1 MRGRTENAI
10 KDSNRLKNM
19 LVSAPSLL
27 KEYGEILMASR
38 EPKTCLTYIGLLLD
52 YCKFVNKDV
61 EKCKSADIARYMD
74 HIRYKDVNGETIEA
88 SSATRQL
95 NWSALN
101 QFYEYLVSAEYIKTN
116 PVKTIPRPKTEV
128 HTPDV
133 SLSMKELNKLLDATS
148 KANWRNWP
156 KRDKLILYTLMVT
169 GMRRTALTE
178 INLSDIDV
186 DKKVLV
192 VIDKRNKKQVYYLDD
207 KYINLLNE
215 YLEERNRY
223 VSQREMSSD
232 ALFVSYKSGRITP
245 ASIRTMVSKYS
256 QFALGKSISPHKLRA
271 SFVTLYYE
279 ASGHDIVA
287 TCKAVGHAN
296 IETTNRYIKGKN
308 DSRKKAMAFM
318 SKGLEG

>member
-1 MRGRTENAI
+1 MKGRTESAI
-10 KDSNRLKNM
+10 KDRKILKNM
-19 LVSAPSLL
+19 LASSSSLL
-27 KEYGEILMASR
+27 REYGEVLMASR
-38 EPKTCLTYIGLLLD
+38 EPKTCLTYVRLLID
-52 YCKFVNKDV
+52 YCDFVNKDV

-192 VIDKRNKKQVYYLDD
+192 VIDKRNKRQVYYLDD

-215 YLEERNRY
+215 YLDERNRY
-223 VSQREMSSD
+223 VLQREMNSD

-256 QFALGKSISPHKLRA
+256 QFALGKSVSPHKLRA

-318 SKGLEG
+318 SKGLM

>member
-1 MRGRTENAI
+1 MKGRTENAI
-10 KDSNRLKNM
+10 KDRNRLKNM

-133 SLSMKELNKLLDATS
+133 SLSMKELNKLLNATS

-256 QFALGKSISPHKLRA
+256 QFALGKSVSPHKLRA

-318 SKGLEG
+318 SKGLM

>member
-1 MRGRTENAI
+1 MKGRTESAI
-10 KDSNRLKNM
+10 KDRKILKNM
-19 LVSAPSLL
+19 LASSSSLL
-27 KEYGEILMASR
+27 REYGEVLMASR
-38 EPKTCLTYIGLLLD
+38 EPKTCLTYVRLLID
-52 YCKFVNKDV
+52 YCDFVNKDV

-256 QFALGKSISPHKLRA
+256 QFALGKSVSPHKLRA

-318 SKGLEG
+318 SKGLM

>member
-10 KDSNRLKNM
+10 KDRNRLKNM
-19 LVSAPSLL
+19 LVSSPSLL

-61 EKCKSADIARYMD
+61 SKCKSADIARYMD
-74 HIRYKDVNGETIEA
+74 HIRYKDVDGETVEA

-101 QFYEYLVSAEYIKTN
+101 QFYEYLVSAEYIKSN

-178 INLSDIDV
+178 ININDIDIE
-186 DKKVLV
+186 KGTLV
-192 VIDKRNKKQVYYLDD
+192 VIDKRNKKQIYYLDD

-215 YLEERNRY
+215 YLEERNKY
-223 VSQREMSSD
+223 VMQREMNSD

-318 SKGLEG
+318 SKGLM

>member
-1 MRGRTENAI
+1 MKGRTESAI
-10 KDSNRLKNM
+10 KDRKVLKNM
-19 LVSAPSLL
+19 LASSSSLL
-27 KEYGEILMASR
+27 REYGEVLMASR
-38 EPKTCLTYIGLLLD
+38 EPKTCLTYVRLLID
-52 YCKFVNKDV
+52 YCDFVNKDV

-256 QFALGKSISPHKLRA
+256 QFALGKSVSPHKLRA

-318 SKGLEG
+318 SKGLM

>member
-10 KDSNRLKNM
+10 KDRNRLKNM